1 MFWNDKIESVE
12 SDCNW
17 MIDCMDLP
25 RRVIFFRNDIV
36 GSDYIEGSVEYER
49 RDKYD
54 VDERLD
60 R

>member
-1 MFWNDKIESVE
+1 
-12 SDCNW
+12 

-25 RRVIFFRNDIV
+25 RGVVFFRNDIV
-36 GSDYIEGSVEYER
+36 GSDCIEGSVEYVR